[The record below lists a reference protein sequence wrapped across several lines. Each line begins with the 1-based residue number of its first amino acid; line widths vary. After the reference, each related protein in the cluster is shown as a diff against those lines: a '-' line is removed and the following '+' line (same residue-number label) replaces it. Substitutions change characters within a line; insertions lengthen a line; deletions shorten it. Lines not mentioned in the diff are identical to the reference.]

1 MALNHFP
8 RPGMKVFI
16 ESDAQILE
24 FLDTTG
30 NIQSIKNV
38 NTPVSNFEYE
48 TRVNEGKRS
57 IQILN
62 PEYISLV
69 DTDIRN
75 MMKYSRSSQ
84 YVNGRVKRAYN
95 PRTNN

>member
-1 MALNHFP
+1 MTSSFP

-24 FLDTTG
+24 FLDTNNTV
-30 NIQSIKNV
+30 QTIKNV
-38 NTPVSNFEYE
+38 NTPVSNYDYE
-48 TRVNEGKRS
+48 VKENEKKRS

-62 PEYISLV
+62 PEYVSLI
-69 DTDIRN
+69 DSDMRN

-95 PRTNN
+95 PRTNK